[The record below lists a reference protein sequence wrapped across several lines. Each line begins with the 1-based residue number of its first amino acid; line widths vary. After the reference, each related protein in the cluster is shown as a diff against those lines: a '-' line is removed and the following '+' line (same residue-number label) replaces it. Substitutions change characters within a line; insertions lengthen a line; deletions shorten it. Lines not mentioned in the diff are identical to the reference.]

1 MQVQILP
8 WAFPFPMTEQKI
20 LVGCPTSFHK
30 GYCLDEYLAAV
41 RNLTYPHVTFILV
54 DNSPD
59 DAYVDLLESKQ
70 VTVFKA
76 PYYAESARERIVIS
90 RNMLRQYALENDY
103 DYFFSLEQDVIPP
116 VDVIEQL
123 LSCKQPV
130 VSGVYCKEYS
140 LTKEGKEIGKT
151 IMPLLYRRVND
162 EYVEQLKWKDVEA
175 PAVFPVAIS
184 GLGCLLIHRDVLA
197 KVSFRFEPDKEVFD
211 DVWFSDDL
219 RQQQIPLYVNT
230 AVKCKHLTQEMDW
243 KSIQK

>member
-1 MQVQILP
+1 
-8 WAFPFPMTEQKI
+8 MTNPKV
-20 LVGCPTSFHK
+20 LVGCPTSMHK
-30 GYCLDEYLAAV
+30 KYCIEEYLAAAKA
-41 RNLTYPHVTFILV
+41 LTYSNYDLILV
-54 DNSPD
+54 DNTESD
-59 DAYVDLLESKQ
+59 EYYDFLESKG

-76 PYYAESARERIVIS
+76 PYYAETARERIVVS

-162 EYVEQLKWKDVEA
+162 EYV
-175 PAVFPVAIS
+175 
-184 GLGCLLIHRDVLA
+184 
-197 KVSFRFEPDKEVFD
+197 
-211 DVWFSDDL
+211 
-219 RQQQIPLYVNT
+219 
-230 AVKCKHLTQEMDW
+230 
-243 KSIQK
+243 